1 MEFRWRETPHSLSGS
16 GSDVFLN
23 LISPPYG
30 AIIKRALE
38 WKMQVSSSGDQR
50 SRRREYGT
58 ATLKRVDL
66 AADPLR
72 QFAAWLDDAV
82 AHGAVDATAMALATA
97 GAGGMPSV
105 RIVLLKHFDANG
117 LCWYTDY
124 RSLKGT
130 ELAENPF
137 ASALFYW
144 REQDRQVRITGSVE
158 RLSVAESAAYFESRP
173 SDSRYAA
180 AASVQSAP
188 VANREALE
196 QTVQALRQAHAPD
209 ALPRPPDWGGYRLHP
224 VEYEFWQGRLG
235 RLHDRFSY
243 RMRGSGL
250 WDIVRLQP

>member
-1 MEFRWRETPHSLSGS
+1 
-16 GSDVFLN
+16 
-23 LISPPYG
+23 
-30 AIIKRALE
+30 
-38 WKMQVSSSGDQR
+38 MQMSSSGDQR
-50 SRRREYGT
+50 TRRREYGT
-58 ATLKRVDL
+58 ATLNRVDL

-82 AHGAVDATAMALATA
+82 AGGAVDATAMALATA
-97 GAGGMPSV
+97 GSGGMPSV

-124 RSLKGT
+124 RSLKGA
-130 ELAENPF
+130 ELAENPL

-144 REQDRQVRITGSVE
+144 REQDRQVRISGPVE
-158 RLSVAESAAYFESRP
+158 RLSVAESAVYFESRP
-173 SDSRYAA
+173 ADSRYAA

-196 QTVQALRQAHAPD
+196 QAVQALRQAHTPD
-209 ALPRPPDWGGYRLHP
+209 APPRPPDWGGYRLHP

-235 RLHDRFSY
+235 RLHDRFRY
-243 RMRGSGL
+243 RISGSGQ

>member
-1 MEFRWRETPHSLSGS
+1 M
-16 GSDVFLN
+16 SDN
-23 LISPPYG
+23 
-30 AIIKRALE
+30 
-38 WKMQVSSSGDQR
+38 GDQR
-50 SRRREYGT
+50 TRRREYGA
-58 ATLKRVDL
+58 ATLNRADL

-82 AHGAVDATAMALATA
+82 AGGAVDPTAMALATA
-97 GAGGMPSV
+97 GARGMPSV

-144 REQDRQVRITGSVE
+144 REQDRQVRVSGSVE

-196 QTVQALRQAHAPD
+196 QALQAVRQARVPD
-209 ALPRPPDWGGYRLHP
+209 APPCPPDWGGYRLRP
-224 VEYEFWQGRLG
+224 AEYEFWQGRSG
-235 RLHDRFSY
+235 RLHDRFRY
-243 RMRGSGL
+243 RINDSAG